1 MGPESIAQKY
11 PDVKEEQE
19 VHDLVQVVPE
29 ELCFP
34 DVRLRLRHKSGGL
47 AFWLDL
53 GVGIIYLRR
62 IGVSD
67 GLLFGRYLSEVLSHC
82 DKC

>member
-53 GVGIIYLRR
+53 GVGIIDLGSIR
-62 IGVSD
+62 VPN
-67 GLLFGRYLSEVLSHC
+67 GLLFGRYLFEVLSHWY
-82 DKC
+82 KC